1 MTVGSVIDLIGACG
15 GLTKPVSRETEQ
27 TAPFTDILRRLA
39 ETVEKA
45 EGTPFKASRSLKIP
59 QMKIIEKRPSCI
71 ICGMTISSEGTCM
84 CAYPTVISNRGGVS
98 LNHNSSAQT
107 ENSGSVGESKK
118 PQISETGD
126 TTRDTEKVKLRRRC
140 LICGSAVSD
149 SGSCMCDTEKKAD
162 KAPQPVVKV
171 PKIRINLSHG

>member
-1 MTVGSVIDLIGACG
+1 MNVESVINLVWDSGSLA
-15 GLTKPVSRETEQ
+15 KPISGKTEQ
-27 TAPFTDILRRLA
+27 TKSFTDILQRIS
-39 ETVEKA
+39 ESVEMS
-45 EGTPFKASRSLKIP
+45 ESTPFKASRYLKIP
-59 QMKIIEKRPSCI
+59 PMKIIEKPPSCI

-149 SGSCMCDTEKKAD
+149 SGSCMCDTEKKDD
-162 KAPQPVVKV
+162 KTSQPIVKV
-171 PKIRINLSHG
+171 PKIQINLSHG